1 MPRTMTVLTLCGADP
16 HSPPAVNSA
25 VILGSGWILPM
36 HMHTYTHARIHTC
49 THATCTH
56 AHMHMHTYSRAHA
69 MYPWLNRRGQN
80 RTAPQSFDQV
90 RVRVRVIG
98 LG

>member
-1 MPRTMTVLTLCGADP
+1 MIVLTLCGADP
-16 HSPPAVNSA
+16 HSPPAFTSA

-36 HMHTYTHARIHTC
+36 HMHTC
-49 THATCTH
+49 L
-56 AHMHMHTYSRAHA
+56 MHTYARART
-69 MYPWLNRRGQN
+69 MYPWLDRRGQN